1 MKRVIYLLP
10 TPEDYLSTNS
20 ALFCL
25 QKPSYWSNLLLQPG
39 MRYRVHGHLIRSR
52 SAKDPFR
59 ARVQY
64 QLVNRL
70 FWSTPISIPLNEV
83 SLGNLFNKTTCLTS
97 LQMLNKGPVHN
108 VVSTIVQILL
118 FDQPFTPFFAQ
129 TVSNYLSSSP
139 FILPDAFP
147 PILRLLYLSFNYL
160 SVHLGLTEI

>member
-1 MKRVIYLLP
+1 
-10 TPEDYLSTNS
+10 
-20 ALFCL
+20 
-25 QKPSYWSNLLLQPG
+25 

-97 LQMLNKGPVHN
+97 LQMLNKGLYTMWFPLSYKYFCLISRLLHSLHRLSLIICLHLHLYCQTHFPLSWGCCIYL
-108 VVSTIVQILL
+108 STIWVYTWGLQKSSQGMWN
-118 FDQPFTPFFAQ
+118 FNHVCWRYYSEKSQRWSCF
-129 TVSNYLSSSP
+129 SHCGLS
-139 FILPDAFP
+139 
-147 PILRLLYLSFNYL
+147 RK
-160 SVHLGLTEI
+160 